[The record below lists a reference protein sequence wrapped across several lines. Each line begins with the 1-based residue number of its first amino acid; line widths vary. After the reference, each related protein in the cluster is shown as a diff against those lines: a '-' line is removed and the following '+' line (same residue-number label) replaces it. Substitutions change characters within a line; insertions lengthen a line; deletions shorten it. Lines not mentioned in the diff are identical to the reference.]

1 MNELSEPHAPKR
13 QAGLSLAIQ
22 VPWLL
27 SRLFSLLTLT
37 SLRLRTLAAPWAY
50 ATLRSC
56 GREEAREASLVT
68 SHSLGGPSAFTS
80 FINE

>member
-37 SLRLRTLAAPWAY
+37 SLR
-50 ATLRSC
+50 
-56 GREEAREASLVT
+56 VT
-68 SHSLGGPSAFTS
+68 
-80 FINE
+80 